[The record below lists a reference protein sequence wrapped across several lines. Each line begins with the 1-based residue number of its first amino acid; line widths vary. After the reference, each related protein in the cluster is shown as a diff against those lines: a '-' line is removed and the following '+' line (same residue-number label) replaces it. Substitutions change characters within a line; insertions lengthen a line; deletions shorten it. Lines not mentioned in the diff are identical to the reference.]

1 MKNVKLILVATLT
14 AATLG
19 ALGMQSLSA
28 QQAGFKRVE
37 LQRGDLSV
45 AGREAVVVRVEFDAD
60 GIVGRHT
67 HPGEEST
74 YIIEGS
80 LLIEEFEILDR
91 CTKVFEGLRKGNF
104 AEPGDKPCLN
114 LLEAFA
120 GLLRGILLFPVRVD
134 VIGKGCV
141 LLAHG

>member
-19 ALGMQSLSA
+19 VLGIQSLSA
-28 QQAGFKRVE
+28 QQSGFKRVE

-45 AGREAVVVRVEFDAD
+45 AGREAVVVRVELDAD

-80 LLIEEFEILDR
+80 LLIEIDGKAPMTLS
-91 CTKVFEGLRKGNF
+91 
-104 AEPGDKPCLN
+104 
-114 LLEAFA
+114 A
-120 GLLRGILLFPVRVD
+120 GETFFVPAGMIHG
-134 VIGKGCV
+134 GKNVGKTPAK
-141 LLAHG
+141 LLATYIVEKGKPLATPAK

>member
-1 MKNVKLILVATLT
+1 MKNVKLILA

-19 ALGMQSLSA
+19 VFGIQGIQSLGA

-45 AGREAVVVRVEFDAD
+45 AGREAMVRRVEFDAD

-74 YIIEGS
+74 YIIEGN
-80 LLIEEFEILDR
+80 LLIEIDGKAPTTL
-91 CTKVFEGLRKGNF
+91 G
-104 AEPGDKPCLN
+104 PGETFFVP
-114 LLEAFA
+114 A
-120 GLLRGILLFPVRVD
+120 G
-134 VIGKGCV
+134 VIHGGKNVGKTPAK
-141 LLAHG
+141 LLATYIVEKNKPLATPAK